1 MDAKIRPSLYNK
13 KQIRPKLYPAFKRF
27 ARFKLSDILKM
38 IKIKKDNMKMENKIS
53 EIKSEYE
60 INLMKKEARKQKEY
74 LNNLLNRPKSIPYA
88 PQLSFL
94 SIDQINN
101 RIKRIKIKSQKHYMT
116 QTSIYND
123 LKRNSMRN
131 LRNNTHNISIKLT
144 KNKSTNNRTN
154 ISINKKN
161 DQNSK
166 NRKSLEIEYDNNYY
180 IRKKDMINSTFK
192 KSNKKETTT
201 KCTTMKK

>member
-1 MDAKIRPSLYNK
+1 
-13 KQIRPKLYPAFKRF
+13 
-27 ARFKLSDILKM
+27 
-38 IKIKKDNMKMENKIS
+38 
-53 EIKSEYE
+53 
-60 INLMKKEARKQKEY
+60 
-74 LNNLLNRPKSIPYA
+74 
-88 PQLSFL
+88 
-94 SIDQINN
+94 
-101 RIKRIKIKSQKHYMT
+101 
-116 QTSIYND
+116 
-123 LKRNSMRN
+123 MRN

-166 NRKSLEIEYDNNYY
+166 SRKSLEIEYDNNYY